1 MGIISLGGNSSSYSV
16 RRLGSAIGLVTI
28 TILDLLA
35 LDDLTTAGAWIP
47 EMVFLVA
54 SVPALVS
61 LGYFTFRRSASRR
74 ELRDVDPADRFVR

>member
-16 RRLGSAIGLVTI
+16 RRLGSAIGLVTLI
-28 TILDLLA
+28 FLDLLA
-35 LDDLTTAGAWIP
+35 LDDTTAGAWIP

-54 SVPALVS
+54 SVPALVA